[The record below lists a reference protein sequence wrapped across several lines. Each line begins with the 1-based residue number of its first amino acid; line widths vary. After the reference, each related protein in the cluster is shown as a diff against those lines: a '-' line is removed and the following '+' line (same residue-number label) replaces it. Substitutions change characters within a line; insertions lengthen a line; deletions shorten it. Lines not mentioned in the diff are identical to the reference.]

1 MRTIFTLLLL
11 AASLTLNAQTTE
23 YTTGQT
29 YGDAWTGWSTPV
41 TSNVSSSSVNGAD
54 IYVFSGTNGQS
65 YTVEMY
71 RQFNINSND
80 IDLYLAATCE
90 NATVSIEL
98 SQDNVSYT
106 QVATQSWGAGF
117 SQSTIIAPTIDPIS
131 STFYLKIV
139 VSGTFGSPSQLQ
151 LNNFKIDAILS
162 SGSSVSITPTANQNI
177 GIGVNGTTLTAN
189 ESPSAASSRE
199 WMSSTT
205 PGSGYTSFS
214 PVETGTTYTP
224 NFASAGT
231 YYVVCESDFSGT
243 LEISNEVRVIVSA
256 SAGIGENENL
266 KMLQFEHHIAF
277 NEVLEDATVAIFD
290 LSGRE
295 VINTTNMKFIDISS
309 LKGSNYIIRLTQG
322 NEVIF
327 TQQFAR

>member
-1 MRTIFTLLLL
+1 MRTIFTLLLM
-11 AASLTLNAQTTE
+11 AFSLSSIAQTTE

-106 QVATQSWGAGF
+106 QVASQNWGAGF

-151 LNNFKIDAILS
+151 LNNFKIDAVVN
-162 SGSSVSITPTANQNI
+162 SGSTVSITPTANQNI
-177 GIGVNGTTLTAN
+177 GIGVNGNILTAN
-189 ESPSAASSRE
+189 ESPSSATARE
-199 WMSSTT
+199 WKSSTT
-205 PGSGYTSFS
+205 PGSGYVSFS
-214 PVETGTTYTP
+214 PTETGTTYTP
-224 NFASAGT
+224 NFAAAGT
-231 YYVVCESDFSGT
+231 YYVVCESFFGSVET
-243 LEISNEVRVIVSA
+243 SNEVRVTVSA
-256 SAGIGENENL
+256 SASISEYADL
-266 KMLQFEHHIAF
+266 RMLQYEHHISF
-277 NEVLEDATVAIFD
+277 NEELDDVRISIFD

-295 VINTTNMKFIDISS
+295 VSNSSDMKFIDISG
-309 LKGSNYIIRLTQG
+309 LTGSNYIIRLTQG
-322 NEVIF
+322 DAVVF